1 MSFMTMVA
9 GTVIRIRWLVE
20 PALHQTTRE
29 WSEINS
35 AAQVLIAAIPI
46 VSVSVLA
53 VLSFFVIL
61 WDYRKQQLMIE
72 RGLNPKPRNIDDRLL
87 LIGIVALFVGVG
99 LLVFFSLKT
108 GLSNSLL
115 GGIIPTASGMG
126 IITYYVLITSLKKKR
141 EREKSNRQ

>member
-1 MSFMTMVA
+1 MTMVA

-126 IITYYVLITSLKKKR
+126 IITYYILITTLKKR
-141 EREKSNRQ
+141 RDREKSNRQ

>member
-1 MSFMTMVA
+1 MTMVA

-126 IITYYVLITSLKKKR
+126 IVTYYVLITSLKKKR

>member
-1 MSFMTMVA
+1 MEMSVGSLLRFQ
-9 GTVIRIRWLVE
+9 WLVE
-20 PALHQTTRE
+20 PALLQSASAGSGLTT
-29 WSEINS
+29 

-61 WDYRKQQLMIE
+61 WDYRKQRLLIE
-72 RGLNPKPRNIDDRLL
+72 RGLTPKPKNIDDKLL

-99 LLVFFSLKT
+99 LLVFFGLKT

-126 IITYYVLITSLKKKR
+126 IMTYYILIHSLKKKR
-141 EREKSNRQ
+141 EREKNDRQ

>member
-9 GTVIRIRWLVE
+9 GTVVRLRWLVE

-72 RGLNPKPRNIDDRLL
+72 RGLTPKPRNIDDKLL

-99 LLVFFSLKT
+99 LLVFFGLKT

-126 IITYYVLITSLKKKR
+126 IITYYVLITGLKKKR
-141 EREKSNRQ
+141 EREKNNRQ

>member
-1 MSFMTMVA
+1 MNVT
-9 GTVIRIRWLVE
+9 GLLRISWISQT
-20 PALHQTTRE
+20 ALHQSTRE
-29 WSEINS
+29 WSQINS
-35 AAQVLIAAIPI
+35 ASQVLIAAIPV

-72 RGLNPKPRNIDDRLL
+72 RGQTPKPKNIDDKLL

-99 LLVFFSLKT
+99 LLVFFGLKT

-126 IITYYVLITSLKKKR
+126 IITYYILISSLKKYR
-141 EREKSNRQ
+141 EREKNKRQ

>member
-1 MSFMTMVA
+1 MFATSLLHTGWIGQA
-9 GTVIRIRWLVE
+9 
-20 PALHQTTRE
+20 ALQQTTRE
-29 WSEINS
+29 WSRVSS

-61 WDYRKQQLMIE
+61 WDHRKQRLMIE
-72 RGLNPKPRNIDDRLL
+72 RGLTPKPKNIDDKLL

-99 LLVFFSLKT
+99 LLIFFSLKT

-126 IITYYVLITSLKKKR
+126 IITYYILIHRLKGNR
-141 EREKSNRQ
+141 EREKDT

>member
-1 MSFMTMVA
+1 MAMIIGAYLRF
-9 GTVIRIRWLVE
+9 RWLAE
-20 PALHQTTRE
+20 SALQQSPRE
-29 WSEINS
+29 WSQISS

-53 VLSFFVIL
+53 VLSFFVVL

-72 RGLNPKPRNIDDRLL
+72 RGLTPKPKNIDDKLL

-99 LLVFFSLKT
+99 LLVFFGLKT

-126 IITYYVLITSLKKKR
+126 IITYYILINSLKKKR
-141 EREKSNRQ
+141 EREKNNRQ

>member
-1 MSFMTMVA
+1 MTMVA

>member
-1 MSFMTMVA
+1 MVVGA
-9 GTVIRIRWLVE
+9 VLRLRWLVE
-20 PALHQTTRE
+20 PTLQQSTRE
-29 WSEINS
+29 WSRINS
-35 AAQVLIAAIPI
+35 AAQILIAAIPI

-61 WDYRKQQLMIE
+61 WDYRKQMRMIE
-72 RGLNPKPRNIDDRLL
+72 RGLTPKPRNIDDRLL

-99 LLVFFSLKT
+99 LLVFFALKT

-126 IITYYVLITSLKKKR
+126 IITYYVLIYSLKKKR
-141 EREKSNRQ
+141 EREKDNRQ

>member
-1 MSFMTMVA
+1 MSVSSLL
-9 GTVIRIRWLVE
+9 GLRRLVE
-20 PALHQTTRE
+20 PVLMQATR
-29 WSEINS
+29 SGSQITS
-35 AAQVLIAAIPI
+35 AAQVLLAAIPI

-61 WDYRKQQLMIE
+61 WDYRKQRLMIE
-72 RGLNPKPRNIDDRLL
+72 RGLTPKPKNIDDKLL

-99 LLVFFSLKT
+99 LLVFFGLKT

-126 IITYYVLITSLKKKR
+126 IITHYILIRRLKSKR
-141 EREKSNRQ
+141 EREKNDRQ

>member
-1 MSFMTMVA
+1 MTVLNL
-9 GTVIRIRWLVE
+9 IRIRWIADT
-20 PALHQTTRE
+20 ALLQSSRE
-29 WSEINS
+29 WSGANS

-61 WDYRKQQLMIE
+61 WDYKKQRLMIE
-72 RGLNPKPRNIDDRLL
+72 RGLTPKAKNIDDKVL

-99 LLVFFSLKT
+99 LLVFFGLKT

-115 GGIIPTASGMG
+115 GGIIPIASGMG
-126 IITYYVLITSLKKKR
+126 IITYYILIYRLKKNR
-141 EREKSNRQ
+141 EREKNNRQ